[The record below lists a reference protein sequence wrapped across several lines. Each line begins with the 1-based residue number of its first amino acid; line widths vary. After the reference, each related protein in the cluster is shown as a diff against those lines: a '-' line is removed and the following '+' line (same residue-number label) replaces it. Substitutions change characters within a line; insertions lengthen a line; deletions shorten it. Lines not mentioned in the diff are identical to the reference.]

1 MPWRN
6 DGRPVRL
13 GVAALAP
20 LALAAC
26 AGGGAGHFRPVRD
39 TPVVVGVP
47 YSVRGVTYAPADE
60 ADYDRV
66 GYASWYGKAHEGR
79 ATANGERFEAAR
91 ISAAHTTL
99 PLPSYVEVT
108 ALDTGRTILARVND
122 RGPFVSGRIID
133 LSRGAAE
140 QLGIAR
146 AGTAAVRVRRAYPA
160 EAERAR
166 LRAGRSALARADVAP
181 AELARLKGRLTGP
194 APRQAAVAPPQ
205 AGRAAAP
212 RLVLTL
218 PPPEP
223 EAPSSVAPSSP
234 LSSSA
239 VPSSYAVRVG
249 PFADRAQADRVARY
263 LDGQVRPEAS
273 GWLVAKGPF
282 ATGAEAD
289 AMVRRLGAA
298 GFNGARIVIND

>member
-6 DGRPVRL
+6 DRRPVRL
-13 GVAALAP
+13 GAAALAT
-20 LALAAC
+20 LTLTAC

-47 YSVRGVTYAPADE
+47 YSVRGVTYTPADE

-166 LRAGRSALARADVAP
+166 LRSGHGALARADVAP
-181 AELARLKGRLTGP
+181 TELARLKGRLAG
-194 APRQAAVAPPQ
+194 QAPPQ
-205 AGRAAAP
+205 TAAASPQGGRPVAPTRAAMSAP

-218 PPPEP
+218 PPPEA
-223 EAPSSVAPSSP
+223 EAPPSAAPTG
-234 LSSSA
+234 
-239 VPSSYAVRVG
+239 YAVRVG
-249 PFADRAQADRVARY
+249 SFADRAQADRIARY
-263 LDGQVRPEAS
+263 LDGRVRPEAG

-282 ATGAEAD
+282 ATEAEAD